1 MNPQEKKFLTVA
13 ECADLLRVSPKT
25 IYTMVSE
32 GRIPYRKVGAR
43 VVFLYS
49 EILPWTE
56 PGKDRRPN
64 ASRRD

>member
-1 MNPQEKKFLTVA
+1 MNREEQKFLTVR

-25 IYTMVSE
+25 IYSMVSE

-43 VVFLYS
+43 VLFLYS

-56 PGKDRRPN
+56 PDRDG
-64 ASRRD
+64 ASAPRRTE